1 MEFTIIE
8 KIKEI
13 YFGDDKCGGCP
24 FYDVIFKDMNVS
36 VGECK
41 LTGQVTNKNNKC
53 NCNREEYEGKSIY
66 EIIM

>member
-13 YFGDDKCGGCP
+13 HFVGDTCGGCP
-24 FYDVIFKDMNVS
+24 FYYERFIGTNGCVP
-36 VGECK
+36 ECK
-41 LTGQVTNKNNKC
+41 LTGQGTSKKNKC
-53 NCNREEYEGKSIY
+53 NCHREEYEGKSIY

>member
-13 YFGDDKCGGCP
+13 HFVGDTCGGCP
-24 FYDVIFKDMNVS
+24 FYNVMFMDVNECVA
-36 VGECK
+36 ECK
-41 LTGQVTNKNNKC
+41 LTGQKTNRNNKC